1 MTHHVLVKNPSTRDF
16 SGEFVDCIEIID
28 NDCDGARASE
38 TSSLSTS
45 ARVGVGVGV
54 KVASN
59 TKFYEEDMKLPAVV
73 KNRPEKKV
81 KYQMGYEGGDKLAKR
96 RIDPCHHW
104 QNGLENDDYF
114 DWEIITMN
122 ANVGVLLV
130 IGFPL
135 ALLACLW
142 VFGKVSVRPE

>member
-1 MTHHVLVKNPSTRDF
+1 MSCHAVTAKPARRYRRVF
-16 SGEFVDCIEIID
+16 SKP
-28 NDCDGARASE
+28 AR
-38 TSSLSTS
+38 
-45 ARVGVGVGV
+45 
-54 KVASN
+54 
-59 TKFYEEDMKLPAVV
+59 
-73 KNRPEKKV
+73 
-81 KYQMGYEGGDKLAKR
+81 DKLAKR

-104 QNGLENDDYF
+104 QNRLINDHYF